1 MNEKEHGLRALT
13 LRHMRC
19 LAALAQERHFG
30 RAAERLAITQ
40 PALSNAM
47 RQLEHLVGVPLLVRG
62 GQRFE
67 LTLAGSELLRRSEH
81 LIHVADLSLRDMARI
96 VERGQALVRLGVVPS
111 ASGLVTQALSGYAP
125 VAEGR
130 VAVELRDQPSSV
142 LVGEL
147 RDGQLDL
154 AVVAVT
160 DPPSGLEVTELF
172 EDPLV
177 LVLPDGH
184 ALAQADEVGWRQL
197 ARERLVM
204 FASGSVSALAGPA
217 SAQFARVEQ
226 EPLRVQHS
234 ETLYGCVRGGL
245 ALGLMPRLYT
255 AHLHDP
261 SLVVRPLVR
270 PRIERRI
277 ALLRRP
283 GPQRSDTAERLAG
296 FLLGRLSPSP
306 RG

>member
-1 MNEKEHGLRALT
+1 MNDEEHGLRALT

-19 LAALAQERHFG
+19 LVILAQEQHFG

-47 RQLEHLVGVPLLVRG
+47 RQLERLVGVPLLARG

-67 LTLAGSELLRRSEH
+67 LTPTGSELLRRAEH
-81 LIHVADLSLRDMARI
+81 LIHAVDLSLRDMARI

-111 ASGLVTQALSGYAP
+111 ASGLLTQALSGYAP
-125 VAEGR
+125 VAEGQ
-130 VAVELRDQPSSV
+130 VAVELSDQPSSV

-177 LVLPDGH
+177 LVLPSGH
-184 ALAQADEVGWRQL
+184 VLTQAAEVGWRQL
-197 ARERLVM
+197 TRERLVM

-255 AHLHDP
+255 THLHDP

-277 ALLRRP
+277 ALLQRP
-283 GPQRSDTAERLAG
+283 EPQRSEAAERLAG
-296 FLLGRLSPSP
+296 FLRGRLSPP
-306 RG
+306 LRG

>member
-142 LVGEL
+142 RVGEL

-160 DPPSGLEVTELF
+160 DPPSGLEVTELV